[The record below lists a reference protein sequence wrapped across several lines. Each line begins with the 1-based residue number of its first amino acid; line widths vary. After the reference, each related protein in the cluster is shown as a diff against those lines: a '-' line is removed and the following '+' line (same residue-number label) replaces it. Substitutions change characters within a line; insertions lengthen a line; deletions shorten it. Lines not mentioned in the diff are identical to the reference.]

1 VNLPNTIT
9 FARILLVPAI
19 VWLIVSGA
27 HGLALA
33 LFFAAGVSDAI
44 DGFLAKRL
52 NAQTRVGAYLDPMA
66 DKALLVSLY
75 VTLGLQQR
83 LDAWLV
89 ILVVS
94 RDILIVGAVLLAAL
108 LGASLKIAPLFVS
121 KINTTFQIIL
131 AGVALAVPI
140 IALDLSKLVF
150 GLSLLVA
157 FSTVVSGFAYLRLW
171 VDAVSASDSTGA
183 SAKSGSRER

>member
-1 VNLPNTIT
+1 VNLPNAIT

-19 VWLIVSGA
+19 VWLILSGA
-27 HGLALA
+27 DELALA
-33 LFFAAGVSDAI
+33 LFFVAGVSDAL

-52 NAQTRVGAYLDPMA
+52 HAQTRVGAYLDAMA

-83 LDAWLV
+83 LDTWLV

-94 RDILIVGAVLLAAL
+94 RDILIVGAVILAAL

-121 KINTTFQIIL
+121 KVNTTFQIVL
-131 AGVALAVPI
+131 AGVVLAVPI
-140 IALDLSKLVF
+140 ITIDLTHLVF
-150 GLSLLVA
+150 GLTWLVA
-157 FSTVVSGFAYLRLW
+157 LSTVVSGFAYLRSWLE
-171 VDAVSASDSTGA
+171 AVSSSDGSGPNG
-183 SAKSGSRER
+183 KSETPRS